1 MSGAIRDATRRRA
14 HMNRLLLMTR
24 GFLAWNSTPPP
35 SSKEGLR
42 YGMGELEGV
51 RQQQK
56 GDLFFSH
63 SFGVSLTPSNQSAVV
78 GGDDDDAYSNRGG
91 SQDRADC
98 IHFTF

>member
-1 MSGAIRDATRRRA
+1 
-14 HMNRLLLMTR
+14 
-24 GFLAWNSTPPP
+24 
-35 SSKEGLR
+35 
-42 YGMGELEGV
+42 MGELEGV

-78 GGDDDDAYSNRGG
+78 GGDDDDAYSNRARGG

-98 IHFTF
+98 IHFTFQLFWETFSVCLLVL